1 MTQGDFFENKNNL
14 IISGDEGEAE
24 YIPNFLSKEEADGYF
39 DLINSDTP
47 WDRPLIKMFNKT
59 FPVPRDTAWYGG
71 KGYVYSGI
79 KNNPLPLTETLEKL
93 KKKVSEKCEAEFNS
107 LLLNRYQSGIDKLG
121 WHADDE
127 PELKNCLCIA
137 SISFGEGRD
146 FRIRKKSIYRSS
158 EDSVKKIFLEH
169 GSLLIM
175 RSPMQTYW
183 EHEVPKRKTNEARIN
198 LTFRNVS

>member
-1 MTQGDFFENKNNL
+1 
-14 IISGDEGEAE
+14 
-24 YIPNFLSKEEADGYF
+24 
-39 DLINSDTP
+39 
-47 WDRPLIKMFNKT
+47 MFNKT